1 LILEIDASN
10 DAILAIFSQWVPY
23 NGKCLLYP
31 IAYRSRKLSEAEKNY
46 GIGDKEMLV
55 IVDALSEYCL
65 YIESLS
71 SPLLVFTD
79 YLNLSAFALKKV
91 LNR

>member
-23 NGKCLLYP
+23 NGKRLLYP
-31 IAYRSRKLSEAEKNY
+31 IAYRFRKLSEAERNY
-46 GIGDKEMLV
+46 GIGDKEMLA
-55 IVDALSEYCL
+55 IIDALSEYRL

-71 SPLLVFTD
+71 SPLLVLTD
-79 YLNLSAFALKKV
+79 YLNLSAFASK
-91 LNR
+91 RS

>member
-1 LILEIDASN
+1 LILETDALN

-23 NGKCLLYP
+23 NGKRLLYH
-31 IAYRSRKLSEAEKNY
+31 IAYRSRMLSKAKRNY
-46 GIGDKEMLV
+46 RIGDKEMLA
-55 IVDALSEYCL
+55 IIDTLSKYCL
-65 YIESLS
+65 YTKSLS
-71 SPLLVFTD
+71 SPLLVLTD